1 MRSRSIG
8 RIVIDRVALFHKGR
22 IKFLGRIVDQD
33 GHELF
38 HGRTYDTRL
47 EARKNCENA
56 ARVKKIHLSKK
67 R

>member
-1 MRSRSIG
+1 MRSPRIG
-8 RIVIDRVALFHKGR
+8 RIVIDRVSLFRKGR
-22 IKFLGRIVDQD
+22 IKFLGRILDQD

-56 ARVKKIHLSKK
+56 ARVQKIRLSEK